1 MKPSVLSTSSTL
13 TRSRE
18 AGVDTFDLLR
28 ICALWMRAIM
38 SPSGS
43 FIAIGRS
50 SSPARLHQ
58 PWNQPLGAEVPQR
71 DARQLE
77 LAVVAAW
84 PPRHLAAIADAGGRR
99 VARQLGEL
107 ERRREPLLHRAVPVA
122 RNLLEPR
129 APAGILLGQ
138 LAPPAVLLNRALLRH
153 QYLLAF
159 RA

>member
-43 FIAIGRS
+43 FTAMGRP
-50 SSPARLHQ
+50 SSPARLDQ
-58 PWNQPLGAEVPQR
+58 AGDQALRAEIPQR

-77 LAVVAAW
+77 LAVVAARTA
-84 PPRHLAAIADAGGRR
+84 RHLAAIADAGRRR
-99 VARQLGEL
+99 VARQLGKL
-107 ERRREPLLHRAVPVA
+107 ERGREPLLHRAVLVA
-122 RNLLEPR
+122 GDLLQPG
-129 APAGILLGQ
+129 APSGILLGQ
-138 LAPPAVLLNRALLRH
+138 LAP
-153 QYLLAF
+153 
-159 RA
+159 